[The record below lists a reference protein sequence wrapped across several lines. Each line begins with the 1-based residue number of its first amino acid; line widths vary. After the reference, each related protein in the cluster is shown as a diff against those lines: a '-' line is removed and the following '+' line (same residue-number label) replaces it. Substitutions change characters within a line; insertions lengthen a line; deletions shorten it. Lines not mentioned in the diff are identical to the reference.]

1 MAIQRLDRLLSDAH
15 GVSRREAKALLRA
28 GRVTVNGV
36 PERDPERKIDT
47 SCDTVAADGT
57 ALDLRPFH
65 YYMLHKPAGILSA
78 TEDRTQK
85 TMLELLPPEAR
96 RPGLAPVG
104 RLDKDTTGLLLL
116 TDDGALAHTLI
127 SPKRHVP
134 KVYRALLDAPADAGM
149 AAAFVAGLVLGDGTR
164 CLPAVLEPICG
175 GACITVYEG
184 KYHQVKRM
192 CAACGR
198 TVMALHRERF
208 GALTLDAALAPGQW
222 RELDAAELD
231 VLRQGC
237 TGKTDCAPL

>member
-57 ALDLRPFH
+57 ALDLRPFR

-85 TMLELLPPEAR
+85 TVLELLPPEAR

-149 AAAFVAGLVLGDGTR
+149 AAAFAAGLVLGDGTR

-175 GACITVYEG
+175 GARITVYEG

-198 TVMALHRERF
+198 TVTALHRERF

-222 RELDAAELD
+222 RGLDAAELD
-231 VLRQGC
+231 ALRQGC